1 MLLHMFT
8 DVNNVHT
15 YRKMM
20 SVFTLAKR
28 NLQPTYVRN
37 HVEFI
42 HVERETLTAYIEMYR
57 EEVTTSTQTE
67 RR

>member
-1 MLLHMFT
+1 MLLHMFRE
-8 DVNNVHT
+8 VNNIHT
-15 YRKMM
+15 YRKRM

-28 NLQPTYVRN
+28 NLQPTYARN
-37 HVEFI
+37 DVECI